1 MENTSQNFREV
12 EIIKEAEINVVNED
26 VDFITDH
33 INVLKSEIASL
44 KATNASLKIKLQYFR
59 ERFLPNILVVEDDI
73 DTRLFI
79 TEYLIDNYNVIDVG
93 NGIEAL
99 RILRKMRKSG
109 NNTKRIDSIILD
121 INLPGMCGY
130 DLCREVKKNMK
141 LNIPVIMCTAKNTR
155 KDVVLALASGA
166 DDYIIK
172 PFKEI
177 TLLEKVG
184 KWVKRKQAILLT
196 KST

>member
-1 MENTSQNFREV
+1 MENTSQNACEV
-12 EIIKEAEINVVNED
+12 EIVKEAEINVVNED
-26 VDFITDH
+26 VDFVTDH

-99 RILRKMRKSG
+99 KILRKMRKSG
-109 NNTKRIDSIILD
+109 NSTKRIDSIILD

-184 KWVKRKQAILLT
+184 KWVKRKQAI
-196 KST
+196 

>member
-184 KWVKRKQAILLT
+184 KWIKRR
-196 KST
+196 